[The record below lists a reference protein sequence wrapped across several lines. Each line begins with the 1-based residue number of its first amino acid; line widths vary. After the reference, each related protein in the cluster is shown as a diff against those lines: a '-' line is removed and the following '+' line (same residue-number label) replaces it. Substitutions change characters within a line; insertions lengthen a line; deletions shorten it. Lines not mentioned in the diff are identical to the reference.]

1 MVISLLDLVL
11 KDRVDPS
18 RVKHFSEF
26 LESNKEESAK
36 KINLDQWSSF
46 LDFCYEYESNDL
58 DDYDEEM
65 SAWPVLIDDFVDYMK
80 NKK

>member
-11 KDRVDPS
+11 KDRVS
-18 RVKHFSEF
+18 AMRVKQFSEF
-26 LESNKEESAK
+26 LESSKEESAK

-46 LDFCYEYESNDL
+46 LDFCYEYETDDL